1 MLKRLLKIKD
11 SAEFKNIFSL
21 FSATIFTQVIG
32 LIATPFLTRFFLPA
46 SFGLFTS
53 FNSIVA
59 LLTQISNGRF
69 ALSIVVP
76 KEDEEAHAL
85 WLFSR
90 KITLVLSL
98 LVLSV
103 CLVLMLFFF
112 RQNSIVWVIFL
123 PLMFILVGLNEA
135 TNYYLTRLKAFKTM
149 ANGMMLLSFSN
160 FTIAIILGFSGLVQ
174 QFGLIISIVLGQ
186 VAANIYYL
194 TQINARLKTV
204 SFNLS
209 AYSPLFLLKK
219 YKSYPIYGLPSAVV
233 GTLAQQIFVYYLT
246 LSHDA
251 DTTGFYGLSLRI
263 VQVPMALI
271 TASINNV
278 ILNKMS
284 TEVHNNRSVEPIIR
298 NTSRNIALLCI
309 PIIVVTYLLAPWG
322 FKFIFGE
329 KWAMSGVFAQYLI
342 IIYSIRITVSPIST
356 IFIVKNR
363 LNIDLKWQI
372 TYLLTMSF
380 FLACSNQWGLP
391 FLSVIQYAIFIEL
404 ILYIYYFSLALKES
418 KV

>member
-1 MLKRLLKIKD
+1 
-11 SAEFKNIFSL
+11 
-21 FSATIFTQVIG
+21 
-32 LIATPFLTRFFLPA
+32 
-46 SFGLFTS
+46 
-53 FNSIVA
+53 
-59 LLTQISNGRF
+59 
-69 ALSIVVP
+69 
-76 KEDEEAHAL
+76 
-85 WLFSR
+85 
-90 KITLVLSL
+90 
-98 LVLSV
+98 
-103 CLVLMLFFF
+103 
-112 RQNSIVWVIFL
+112 
-123 PLMFILVGLNEA
+123 
-135 TNYYLTRLKAFKTM
+135 M

-186 VAANIYYL
+186 VVANIYYL

-233 GTLAQQIFVYYLT
+233 STLGQQIFVYYLT

-271 TASINNV
+271 TSSINSV

-284 TEVHNNRSVEPIIR
+284 TEIHNNRSVEPIIR

-309 PIIVVTYLLAPWG
+309 PIIIITYLLAPWG

-372 TYLLTMSF
+372 TSLLTMSL
-380 FLACSNQWGLP
+380 FLVCSNQWGLS

-404 ILYIYYFSLALKES
+404 ILYAYYFSLALKES